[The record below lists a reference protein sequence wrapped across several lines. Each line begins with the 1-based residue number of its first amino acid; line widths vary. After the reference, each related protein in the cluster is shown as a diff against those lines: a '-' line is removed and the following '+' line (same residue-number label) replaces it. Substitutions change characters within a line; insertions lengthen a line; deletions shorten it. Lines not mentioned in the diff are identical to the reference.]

1 MVAVT
6 RTSVIFLMTNQKL
19 LWFQIGSAAV
29 VPYRTS
35 ASGLLGKSSLV
46 LDCNAVK
53 GSRQIGRVTWE
64 DAMAPKAGSA
74 KAVLIMR

>member
-1 MVAVT
+1 
-6 RTSVIFLMTNQKL
+6 VIFLMTNQKL

-35 ASGLLGKSSLV
+35 ASGLLGKESLV
-46 LDCNAVK
+46 YGLCNAVK

-74 KAVLIMR
+74 KAVPFMR